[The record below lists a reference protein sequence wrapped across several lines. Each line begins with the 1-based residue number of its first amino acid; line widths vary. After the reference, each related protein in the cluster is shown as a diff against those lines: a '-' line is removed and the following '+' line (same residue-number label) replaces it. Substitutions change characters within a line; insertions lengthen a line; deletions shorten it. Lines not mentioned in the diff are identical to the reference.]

1 MVMPAKG
8 PNGGTMG
15 DTGERAAVRP
25 YPAEVPVSTGTVPY
39 EAPDISVVVPIYR
52 EEKTVRLFLARIE
65 PVLEQVGTYEIL
77 FCYDPSPDRTK
88 EIVLE
93 EIIRNP
99 RIRLLSFSRR
109 FGQPSAMMAGIHHCT
124 GKTCVVIDCDLQDP
138 PELIP
143 ALIEKWREGN
153 EIVHTVKIRRQ
164 ESWPRRIAFRV
175 FYRMIRSVSETDLP
189 LQAGLFSLLDRR
201 VVDELERMPERNR
214 YLAGLRAWVGFRQ
227 TALEYERDARW
238 SGTPR
243 VSVARLFRLAFDGI
257 FSFSNLPLRLATM
270 LGLVVSLAA
279 FLLMGTILYLRLFTD
294 RAILGW
300 ASLMTSTL
308 FLGGVILV
316 TIGIIGEYTGRIYD
330 EVKRRPLY
338 VVAERVGLAGDAPEP
353 EDRRL

>member
-1 MVMPAKG
+1 M
-8 PNGGTMG
+8 NGETS
-15 DTGERAAVRP
+15 P
-25 YPAEVPVSTGTVPY
+25 LL
-39 EAPDISVVVPIYR
+39 SVVVPIKDEIETLPELHR
-52 EEKTVRLFLARIE
+52 RLSDVLTGELSDSEIVFVDDGSGDGSARWIAERHADDLRVKLVRLSRNFGHQAAVTAGLAHARGRAV
-65 PVLEQVGTYEIL
+65 VLMDG
-77 FCYDPSPDRTK
+77 
-88 EIVLE
+88 
-93 EIIRNP
+93 
-99 RIRLLSFSRR
+99 
-109 FGQPSAMMAGIHHCT
+109 
-124 GKTCVVIDCDLQDP
+124 DLQDP

-143 ALIEKWREGN
+143 ALIDRWREGN
-153 EIVHTVKIRRQ
+153 EIVHTVKTRRQ
-164 ESWPRRIAFRV
+164 ESWARRLAFRA
-175 FYRMIRSVSETDLP
+175 FYRMIRSLSSETDLP

-227 TALEYERDARW
+227 TAVEYERDARW
-238 SGTPR
+238 SGAPR

-257 FSFSNLPLRLATM
+257 FSFSNLPLRLATL

-279 FLLMGTILYLRLFTD
+279 FLLMATILYLRLFTD

-300 ASLMTSTL
+300 ASLMTSIL

-338 VVAERVGLAGDAPEP
+338 VVAERVGLAERAPAI

>member
-1 MVMPAKG
+1 MNDATSP
-8 PNGGTMG
+8 
-15 DTGERAAVRP
+15 RL
-25 YPAEVPVSTGTVPY
+25 
-39 EAPDISVVVPIYR
+39 SVVVPIKDEIDTLPELTR
-52 EEKTVRLFLARIE
+52 RLSDVLTGELSDSEIVFVDDGSTDGSARWIADRHGDDPRVKLVRLSRNFGHQAAVTAGLAHTSGRAV
-65 PVLEQVGTYEIL
+65 VLMDG
-77 FCYDPSPDRTK
+77 
-88 EIVLE
+88 
-93 EIIRNP
+93 
-99 RIRLLSFSRR
+99 
-109 FGQPSAMMAGIHHCT
+109 
-124 GKTCVVIDCDLQDP
+124 DLQDP

-153 EIVHTVKIRRQ
+153 EIVHTVKIRRR

-270 LGLVVSLAA
+270 LGLIVSLAA
-279 FLLMGTILYLRLFTD
+279 FLLMATILYLRLFTD

>member
-1 MVMPAKG
+1 MIDA
-8 PNGGTMG
+8 
-15 DTGERAAVRP
+15 
-25 YPAEVPVSTGTVPY
+25 STPLL
-39 EAPDISVVVPIYR
+39 SVVVPIKDEIETLPELHR
-52 EEKTVRLFLARIE
+52 RLSDVLTGELSDGEIVFVDDGSGDGSARWIAERHADDPRVKLVRLSRNFGHQAAVTAGLAHARGRAV
-65 PVLEQVGTYEIL
+65 VLMDG
-77 FCYDPSPDRTK
+77 
-88 EIVLE
+88 
-93 EIIRNP
+93 
-99 RIRLLSFSRR
+99 
-109 FGQPSAMMAGIHHCT
+109 
-124 GKTCVVIDCDLQDP
+124 DLQDP

-143 ALIEKWREGN
+143 ALVDRWREGN
-153 EIVHTVKIRRQ
+153 EIVHTVKTRRQ
-164 ESWPRRIAFRV
+164 ESWARRLAFRA
-175 FYRMIRSVSETDLP
+175 FYRMIRSLSSETDLP

-227 TALEYERDARW
+227 TAVEYERDARW
-238 SGTPR
+238 SGAPR

-257 FSFSNLPLRLATM
+257 FSFSNLPLRLATL

-279 FLLMGTILYLRLFTD
+279 FLLMATILYLRLFTD

-300 ASLMTSTL
+300 ASLMTSIL

-338 VVAERVGLAGDAPEP
+338 VVAERIGVSNREHEI

>member
-1 MVMPAKG
+1 MS
-8 PNGGTMG
+8 
-15 DTGERAAVRP
+15 DTTTP
-25 YPAEVPVSTGTVPY
+25 LL
-39 EAPDISVVVPIYR
+39 SVVVPIKDEIETLPELTR
-52 EEKTVRLFLARIE
+52 RLSDVLTGELSDSEIVFVDDGSGDGSARWIAERHGDDPRVKLVRLSRNFGHQAAVTAGLAHARGSAV
-65 PVLEQVGTYEIL
+65 VLMDG
-77 FCYDPSPDRTK
+77 
-88 EIVLE
+88 
-93 EIIRNP
+93 
-99 RIRLLSFSRR
+99 
-109 FGQPSAMMAGIHHCT
+109 
-124 GKTCVVIDCDLQDP
+124 DLQDP

-143 ALIEKWREGN
+143 ALVDKWREGH
-153 EIVHTVKIRRQ
+153 EIVHTVKTRRK
-164 ESWPRRIAFRV
+164 ESWARRVAFRA
-175 FYRMIRSVSETDLP
+175 FYRLIRSLSSETDLP

-227 TALEYERDARW
+227 TAVEYERDARW
-238 SGTPR
+238 SGAPR

-257 FSFSNLPLRLATM
+257 FSFSNLPLRLATL

-279 FLLMGTILYLRLFTD
+279 FLLMATILYLRLFTD

-300 ASLMTSTL
+300 ASLMTSIL

-338 VVAERVGLAGDAPEP
+338 VVAERVGVADRAAEI

>member
-1 MVMPAKG
+1 MSDA
-8 PNGGTMG
+8 
-15 DTGERAAVRP
+15 
-25 YPAEVPVSTGTVPY
+25 STPLL
-39 EAPDISVVVPIYR
+39 SVVVPIKDEIETLPELTR
-52 EEKTVRLFLARIE
+52 RLSDVLTGELSDSEIVFVDDGSGDGSARWIAERHGDDPRVKLVRLSRNFGHQAAVTAGLAHACGSAV
-65 PVLEQVGTYEIL
+65 VLMDG
-77 FCYDPSPDRTK
+77 
-88 EIVLE
+88 
-93 EIIRNP
+93 
-99 RIRLLSFSRR
+99 
-109 FGQPSAMMAGIHHCT
+109 
-124 GKTCVVIDCDLQDP
+124 DLQDP

-143 ALIEKWREGN
+143 ALVDKWREGH
-153 EIVHTVKIRRQ
+153 EIVHTVKTRRK
-164 ESWPRRIAFRV
+164 ESWARRVAFRV
-175 FYRMIRSVSETDLP
+175 FYRMIRSLSSETDLP

-227 TALEYERDARW
+227 TAVEYERDARW
-238 SGTPR
+238 SGAPR

-257 FSFSNLPLRLATM
+257 FSFSNLPLRLATL

-279 FLLMGTILYLRLFTD
+279 FLLMATILYLRLFTD

-300 ASLMTSTL
+300 ASLMTSIL

-338 VVAERVGLAGDAPEP
+338 VVAERVGVADRAAEI

>member
-1 MVMPAKG
+1 MNDATSP
-8 PNGGTMG
+8 
-15 DTGERAAVRP
+15 RL
-25 YPAEVPVSTGTVPY
+25 
-39 EAPDISVVVPIYR
+39 SVVVPIKDEIDTLPELTR
-52 EEKTVRLFLARIE
+52 RLSDVLTGELSDSEIVFVDDGSADGSARWIADRHGDDPRVKLVRLSRNFGHQAAVTAGLAHTSGRAV
-65 PVLEQVGTYEIL
+65 VLMDG
-77 FCYDPSPDRTK
+77 
-88 EIVLE
+88 
-93 EIIRNP
+93 
-99 RIRLLSFSRR
+99 
-109 FGQPSAMMAGIHHCT
+109 
-124 GKTCVVIDCDLQDP
+124 DLQDP

-153 EIVHTVKIRRQ
+153 EIVHTVKIRRR

-270 LGLVVSLAA
+270 LGLIVSLAA
-279 FLLMGTILYLRLFTD
+279 FLLMATILYLRLFTD

>member
-1 MVMPAKG
+1 M
-8 PNGGTMG
+8 NGETS
-15 DTGERAAVRP
+15 P
-25 YPAEVPVSTGTVPY
+25 LL
-39 EAPDISVVVPIYR
+39 SVVVPIKDEIETLPELHR
-52 EEKTVRLFLARIE
+52 RLSDVLTGELSDSEIVFVDDGSGDGSARWIAERHADDLRVKLVRLSRNFGHQAAVTAGLAHARGRAV
-65 PVLEQVGTYEIL
+65 VLMDG
-77 FCYDPSPDRTK
+77 
-88 EIVLE
+88 
-93 EIIRNP
+93 
-99 RIRLLSFSRR
+99 
-109 FGQPSAMMAGIHHCT
+109 
-124 GKTCVVIDCDLQDP
+124 DLQDP

-143 ALIEKWREGN
+143 ELVDRWREGN
-153 EIVHTVKIRRQ
+153 EIVHTVKTRRQ
-164 ESWPRRIAFRV
+164 ESWARRLAFRA
-175 FYRMIRSVSETDLP
+175 FYRMIRSLSSETDLP

-227 TALEYERDARW
+227 TAVEYERDARW
-238 SGTPR
+238 SGAPR

-257 FSFSNLPLRLATM
+257 FSFSNLPLRLATL

-279 FLLMGTILYLRLFTD
+279 FLLMATILYLRLFTD

-300 ASLMTSTL
+300 ASLMTSIL

-338 VVAERVGLAGDAPEP
+338 VVAERIGVSNREHEI

>member
-1 MVMPAKG
+1 
-8 PNGGTMG
+8 
-15 DTGERAAVRP
+15 
-25 YPAEVPVSTGTVPY
+25 
-39 EAPDISVVVPIYR
+39 
-52 EEKTVRLFLARIE
+52 
-65 PVLEQVGTYEIL
+65 
-77 FCYDPSPDRTK
+77 
-88 EIVLE
+88 
-93 EIIRNP
+93 
-99 RIRLLSFSRR
+99 
-109 FGQPSAMMAGIHHCT
+109 
-124 GKTCVVIDCDLQDP
+124 
-138 PELIP
+138 
-143 ALIEKWREGN
+143 
-153 EIVHTVKIRRQ
+153 
-164 ESWPRRIAFRV
+164 
-175 FYRMIRSVSETDLP
+175 MIRSLSSETDLP

-201 VVDELERMPERNR
+201 VVEELARMPERNR
-214 YLAGLRAWVGFRQ
+214 YLAGLRSWVGFRQ
-227 TALEYERDARW
+227 TAVEYERDARW

-279 FLLMGTILYLRLFTD
+279 FLLMATILYLRLFTD

>member
-1 MVMPAKG
+1 
-8 PNGGTMG
+8 
-15 DTGERAAVRP
+15 
-25 YPAEVPVSTGTVPY
+25 
-39 EAPDISVVVPIYR
+39 VVPIKDEIDTLPELTR
-52 EEKTVRLFLARIE
+52 RLSDVLTGELSDSEIVFVDDGSADGSARWIADRHGDDPRVKLVRLSRNFGHQAAVTAGLAHTSGRAV
-65 PVLEQVGTYEIL
+65 VLMDG
-77 FCYDPSPDRTK
+77 
-88 EIVLE
+88 
-93 EIIRNP
+93 
-99 RIRLLSFSRR
+99 
-109 FGQPSAMMAGIHHCT
+109 
-124 GKTCVVIDCDLQDP
+124 DLQDP

-279 FLLMGTILYLRLFTD
+279 FLLMATILYLRLFTD